1 MRITPMIAVAALG
14 FTVACSPRDS
24 STTDTTAAAAA
35 PVDEAAVRSEIEA
48 TNARGAAAI
57 NAADIPGWL
66 TVYADD
72 AVVMWPN
79 GPATRGKADT
89 EAAARALLAGATISG
104 AAFTTEGVTVFGN
117 DALETGTY
125 VMTLTPKTGGS
136 AINDKGKYMTH
147 WKKQADGTWKIA
159 RDINNSDIPLPSG

>member
-1 MRITPMIAVAALG
+1 MRIATMIAAAVFGSVL
-14 FTVACSPRDS
+14 ACSPRDS
-24 STTDTTAAAAA
+24 ATRDTAAAAA
-35 PVDEAAVRSEIEA
+35 PVDEAAIRQEIES

-57 NAADIPGWL
+57 NAGDVPGWL
-66 TVYADD
+66 SVYADD

-79 GPATRGKADT
+79 GPATRGKAAT
-89 EAAARALLAGATISG
+89 EAAAKALLAGAALSNV
-104 AAFTTEGVTVFGN
+104 AFTTEALTVFGN

-125 VMTLTPKTGGS
+125 VMTITPKAGGS

-159 RDINNSDIPLPSG
+159 RDINNSDIPLPTG